1 MKLFVAGLPYDFDD
15 TDLKEMFELYGTVN
29 FAKIVMDRETGKS
42 KGFGF
47 VDMPDETE
55 ARGAIET
62 LDNASIRGK
71 KMAVKEADEQNRGG
85 GGGRDSRGGGGYRG
99 GGDRGGYGGGGGRGG
114 GGGGY
119 RPGGGGGGYRG
130 GGTGGIAAAAVAD
143 IAAVAKAAVDIAAA
157 ATAVDIAAAVTAADI
172 AAAVKAAVGIEA
184 AVTVE
189 IAAIG
194 ELETAAIAETNHNTL
209 YTGYRRCAGS

>member
-15 TDLKEMFELYGTVN
+15 VDLKEMFELYGAVN

-47 VDMPDETE
+47 VDMPDDTE
-55 ARGAIET
+55 ARQAIET

-85 GGGRDSRGGGGYRG
+85 GGGGRDNRGGGGYRPG
-99 GGDRGGYGGGGGRGG
+99 GGRDDRGGRGG

-119 RPGGGGGGYRG
+119 RPGGSGGYRPG
-130 GGTGGIAAAAVAD
+130 GGRDDRGGSGGGD
-143 IAAVAKAAVDIAAA
+143 RGDRGP
-157 ATAVDIAAAVTAADI
+157 DRD
-172 AAAVKAAVGIEA
+172 
-184 AVTVE
+184 
-189 IAAIG
+189 
-194 ELETAAIAETNHNTL
+194 
-209 YTGYRRCAGS
+209 RRF

>member
-15 TDLKEMFELYGTVN
+15 VDLKEMFELYGAVN

-47 VDMPDETE
+47 VDMPDDTE
-55 ARGAIET
+55 ARQAIET

-85 GGGRDSRGGGGYRG
+85 GGGGRDNRGGGGGYRPG
-99 GGDRGGYGGGGGRGG
+99 GGRDDRGGRGGG

-119 RPGGGGGGYRG
+119 RPGGSGGYRPG
-130 GGTGGIAAAAVAD
+130 GGSGGGRD
-143 IAAVAKAAVDIAAA
+143 DRG
-157 ATAVDIAAAVTAADI
+157 TSGGGPDRGDR
-172 AAAVKAAVGIEA
+172 G
-184 AVTVE
+184 
-189 IAAIG
+189 G
-194 ELETAAIAETNHNTL
+194 DRD
-209 YTGYRRCAGS
+209 RRF